1 MRASAVHSRTEAS
14 RVLGADATSKS
25 ALHLGEK
32 GSTTKNVFISG
43 GWFLLNLGTLGSKTA
58 CLKSAR
64 QWPTAWERRAAMG
77 VRRRGDAG
85 GASADS
91 PSDHESGSEHE
102 ESGAEDELGGQEDP
116 ETERTVRGYGIGKEN
131 MLFRRLMVEDGEPAG
146 PSSRAPIL
154 STRPTRACIV
164 TTASSASCLRK
175 EIRRRSTAQTR

>member
-1 MRASAVHSRTEAS
+1 MV
-14 RVLGADATSKS
+14 K
-25 ALHLGEK
+25 
-32 GSTTKNVFISG
+32 
-43 GWFLLNLGTLGSKTA
+43 FLLNPGTLGSKTA

>member
-1 MRASAVHSRTEAS
+1 ME
-14 RVLGADATSKS
+14 
-25 ALHLGEK
+25 
-32 GSTTKNVFISG
+32 N
-43 GWFLLNLGTLGSKTA
+43 FLLNPGTLGSKTA

-64 QWPTAWERRAAMG
+64 QWPTAWERRAAIG

-91 PSDHESGSEHE
+91 PSDHESSSEHE

-116 ETERTVRGYGIGKEN
+116 ETERTGRGYGVGKEN

-175 EIRRRSTAQTR
+175 KIRRRSTAQTR

>member
-1 MRASAVHSRTEAS
+1 MKQGGSIKLRSIRVAQLHSCADWLPGTNPWFPWAIIS
-14 RVLGADATSKS
+14 RLRQ
-25 ALHLGEK
+25 
-32 GSTTKNVFISG
+32 
-43 GWFLLNLGTLGSKTA
+43 FLLNPGTLGSKTA

-64 QWPTAWERRAAMG
+64 QWPTAWERRAAIG

-91 PSDHESGSEHE
+91 PSDHESSSEHE

-116 ETERTVRGYGIGKEN
+116 ETERTGRGYGVGKEN

-175 EIRRRSTAQTR
+175 KIRRRSTAQTR

>member
-1 MRASAVHSRTEAS
+1 MQSRCSMPHRVPVLLSILSPLSPAASGTVSKLK
-14 RVLGADATSKS
+14 VLG
-25 ALHLGEK
+25 
-32 GSTTKNVFISG
+32 
-43 GWFLLNLGTLGSKTA
+43 FLLNLGTLGSKTA